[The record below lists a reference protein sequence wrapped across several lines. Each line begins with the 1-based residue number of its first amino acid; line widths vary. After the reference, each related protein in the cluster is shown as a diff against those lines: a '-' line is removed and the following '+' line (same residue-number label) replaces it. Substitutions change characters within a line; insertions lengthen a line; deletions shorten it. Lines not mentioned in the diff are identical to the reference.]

1 MGKKRENL
9 LPKLL
14 LLAVVVYVVVSFVQ
28 LQVELNTKRLA
39 LAELQVNINDQ
50 LAQNAELQG
59 MLDMGMDDEY
69 IERMA
74 REKLDYAYPDEQVYV
89 DISGS

>member
-39 LAELQVNINDQ
+39 LAELQVNINEQ
-50 LAQNAELQG
+50 VAQNAELQG

>member
-39 LAELQVNINDQ
+39 LAELQVNINEQ
-50 LAQNAELQG
+50 VAQNAELQG
-59 MLDMGMDDEY
+59 MLDMGCLLY
-69 IERMA
+69 TSRC
-74 REKLDYAYPDEQVYV
+74 V
-89 DISGS
+89 